1 MYNFNMGNETE
12 QPALLGFVSDLMFS
26 TRIESTARRLGFQMR
41 WVESAD
47 EFGPDDE
54 VPQRRQLG
62 EHLVGRGAVLL
73 DQITR
78 LHPALIIFDLGNG
91 QIPWREWMA
100 LIKSV
105 PATRRIPVLAFGS
118 HVDVDTFK
126 DARARG
132 ADVVLARSRFIS
144 SLPDL
149 LLKHARVVDAA
160 ALEADCEGPLSP
172 LALEG
177 LEAFN
182 RGEYFEQHEL
192 LEEAWIEE
200 SRPIREM
207 YQGILQVGVAF
218 FHIEQGNWAGAIK
231 LFRRGLPRLR
241 NLPPICQGV
250 DIAGLR
256 TAAEAIHREVA
267 ALGPARLHEF
277 DRSKF
282 PQIRLEGGESPI
294 IFSP

>member
-12 QPALLGFVSDLMFS
+12 QPVLLGFVSDLMFS

-41 WVESAD
+41 WVERAD

-182 RGEYFEQHEL
+182 RGEYFEAHEY
-192 LEEAWIEE
+192 LEEAWNEDQSQAKE
-200 SRPIREM
+200 LYRA
-207 YQGILQVGVAF
+207 ILQVAVAYMQ
-218 FHIEQGNWAGAIK
+218 IERQNYNGAAKMFLRVRQWIDPMPDNC
-231 LFRRGLPRLR
+231 RGIDIGRLR
-241 NLPPICQGV
+241 DEARRVHEAL
-250 DIAGLR
+250 LR
-256 TAAEAIHREVA
+256 
-267 ALGPARLHEF
+267 LGPERIAEF
-277 DRSKF
+277 DRSLLRPVHF
-282 PQIRLEGGESPI
+282 QRPQ
-294 IFSP
+294 